1 MAREFGDLASPG
13 DVKESAIQARRVR
26 LHNYYKILNEV
37 ASGKEQPTRTY
48 TAGAALTKMAGNIK
62 NQQEDAEVEATTQV
76 TTPAPTEML
85 PPPVEEEPP
94 PLSDKSLLDKPT
106 EEVQQELT
114 GVIEP
119 PDDGGF
125 KWYPEALA
133 LAEQKNLDLTKAPAI
148 LSSIIQARSGGDEN
162 YIYGDA
168 SGLFA
173 MGYNEKKYV
182 ERQLKQYGWLPE
194 EVVWSNEDYD
204 AWRNDEE
211 LTGEGITQGAE
222 NQLLFYAPIIYSF
235 VVRGMEAGYTGRD
248 LAEYVGQESELPG
261 ARQMADGHYAKSYDV
276 VTSIAQQTVNEVYP
290 DGVPDQVRVKAGI
303 VSPEDIKRAGM
314 RTATGEDYAEWEE
327 EYDVTYREVTTTE
340 GKAFEAGKPKE
351 WYRPY

>member
-235 VVRGMEAGYTGRD
+235 VV
-248 LAEYVGQESELPG
+248 
-261 ARQMADGHYAKSYDV
+261 